1 MLEIQ
6 IKPLIQ
12 ERFMIILGTV
22 ILFFIWRKSEKS
34 MMKFTSVHLKK
45 LQNAVSFEKI
55 CNNIMFYNNIKRKAS

>member
-6 IKPLIQ
+6 IKPLFQ

-34 MMKFTSVHLKK
+34 MMKFASVHWKK
-45 LQNAVSFEKI
+45 LQSAVSF
-55 CNNIMFYNNIKRKAS
+55 